1 MKDPL
6 ENISHDFKKDM
17 SECPH
22 CRYNTCRH
30 ECEECLK
37 SELSLL
43 REAYKRLEENSYN
56 TTEKIIGPWKD
67 EIKFLRSK
75 VERYEKALRLV
86 DEVWTRANLHPD
98 VNFMGDD
105 EHEAWTLVKAALSD
119 VGSEGEKA

>member
-43 REAYKRLEENSYN
+43 R
-56 TTEKIIGPWKD
+56 
-67 EIKFLRSK
+67 SK
-75 VERYEKALRLV
+75 VERYEKALDKAACAVADMSTSKDFDRG
-86 DEVWTRANLHPD
+86 NLKQYLD
-98 VNFMGDD
+98 NTYKD
-105 EHEAWTLVKAALSD
+105 LKAALSD